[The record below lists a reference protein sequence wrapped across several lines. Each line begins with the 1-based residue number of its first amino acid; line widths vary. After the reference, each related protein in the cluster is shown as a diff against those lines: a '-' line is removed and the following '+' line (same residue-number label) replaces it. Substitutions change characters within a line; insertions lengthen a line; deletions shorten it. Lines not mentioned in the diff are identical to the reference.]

1 MVAAR
6 TFLKAI
12 MLIAL
17 HLRSCCG
24 KQIDI
29 HARRCPVTV
38 ATIRAQIRPHVT
50 GIVGVGV
57 GRRNVRGA
65 NLRDRCRPGDRL
77 TGRWHHR
84 ACIVHDCMAI
94 VLPPCSSCGRCCKM
108 LRLIA
113 APRVGV
119 VVNPRVTSQLIR
131 AAKALGASG
140 ELASVWLLAGM
151 GTDVTSLVFQT
162 VEGTVTERTLVWA
175 RQVLANFFGRRT
187 GTLHQ
192 GRQESHGGS
201 HCRVSS
207 GLRTGRSRR
216 S

>member
-1 MVAAR
+1 M
-6 TFLKAI
+6 
-12 MLIAL
+12 
-17 HLRSCCG
+17 
-24 KQIDI
+24 
-29 HARRCPVTV
+29 
-38 ATIRAQIRPHVT
+38 
-50 GIVGVGV
+50 

-77 TGRWHHR
+77 AGRRHHR
-84 ACIVHDCMAI
+84 TCIVHDGMAI
-94 VLPPCSSCGRCCKM
+94 ILPPCSSGRSSCKM

-119 VVNPRVTSQLIR
+119 VVNSRVTSQLIR
-131 AAKALGASG
+131 AAEALGATG
-140 ELASVWLLAGM
+140 ELASVRLLTGM
-151 GTDVTSLVFQT
+151 GSNVTGLVFQT
-162 VEGTVTERTLVWA
+162 VEGTVTERTLVWS

>member
-1 MVAAR
+1 M
-6 TFLKAI
+6 
-12 MLIAL
+12 
-17 HLRSCCG
+17 
-24 KQIDI
+24 
-29 HARRCPVTV
+29 
-38 ATIRAQIRPHVT
+38 
-50 GIVGVGV
+50 

-65 NLRDRCRPGDRL
+65 DLRDRCRPGDRL
-77 TGRWHHR
+77 AGRRHHR
-84 ACIVHDCMAI
+84 TCIVHDGMAI
-94 VLPPCSSCGRCCKM
+94 ILPPCSSGRSSCKM

-119 VVNPRVTSQLIR
+119 VVNSRVTSQLIR
-131 AAKALGASG
+131 AAEALGATG
-140 ELASVWLLAGM
+140 ELASVRLLTGM
-151 GTDVTSLVFQT
+151 GSNVTGLVFQT
-162 VEGTVTERTLVWA
+162 VEGTVTERTLVWS